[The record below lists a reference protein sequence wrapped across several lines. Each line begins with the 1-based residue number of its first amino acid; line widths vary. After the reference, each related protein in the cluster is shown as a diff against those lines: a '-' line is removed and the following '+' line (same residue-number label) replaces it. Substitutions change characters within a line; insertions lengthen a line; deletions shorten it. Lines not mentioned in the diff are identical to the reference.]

1 MWPVCLLRPTRE
13 AAALS
18 KMPLIPAPHMFEDVL
33 RRIPEEL
40 SHVEDNIIDLVK
52 RVKIPI
58 NSTTPTSLKDAI
70 KQDPFTQADKYALG
84 WVYFCIILLMLTT
97 LMRLWNYWGDRIRI
111 ALYKDEVISSALS
124 ASATSATSAT
134 WDAPSNYTEGSKQVF
149 FPASGPLLIRPQKQ
163 QSTASAIAPFNNI
176 VAIFRYV
183 FYRPTPILKIG
194 SWKSTLPSLAVLV
207 IITVGLIFS
216 LLYCFLPQPLF
227 YAKMSYGSPPLAVR
241 AGMMAIA
248 LVPWIAALASKANMI
263 SFMTGIGHERLIVL
277 HRWGAYL
284 CLILSAIHAVPYWYQ
299 SAKDPQGFAT
309 FKLYF
314 GQNYYIFTTGIAA
327 LAPLLFLVI
336 HSLPFLR
343 NRFYEVFVFMHI
355 PVAWAFIAMLF
366 WHCHNYLTSW
376 AYLWTTVVLMLVS
389 LIARLFY
396 LNWMNP
402 FRPSWLI
409 GEESAVTMLPENAVK
424 VTIPTQMRWKP
435 GQYAY
440 LRMPGISV
448 VQSHPFTIA
457 SLCSED
463 FPSDYGDRY
472 RDLTM
477 VFRPFGGFTRR
488 VYDTAQQ
495 KGPYKTYRS
504 FIEGPYGG
512 MQRQMSSFD
521 QVIFFAGGSGIT
533 AIASQLLDLVKRMR
547 DGKATTR
554 SVHVIWAMKR
564 PEIMEWFKEELRIC
578 REYAPAGSVH
588 CHFFITSAK
597 RYNTAGLG
605 IGADGKQNRLSQLL
619 AEKVDGV
626 MQGVS
631 NKRDSR
637 IMHEFEIDDEE
648 ADLVTA
654 LPQKQHFASPI
665 SRQPYFPPPPGHNDT
680 KSRSDANSKR
690 MSSSLSE
697 MQRDAEAMSQTEKLY
712 NAHRNNSQRI
722 STVSAN
728 DWASPKSP
736 EQNDQ
741 RQSGFDFGFPQT
753 PTNFQKSLMRFAFL
767 PGTLPPTEPMPA
779 HTPGGLTGDNRAP
792 VSALPNR
799 ASLYGTKRN
808 DGWRTEYG
816 RPDIPFMLKNLS
828 SEFSRRTCIY
838 VCGPPEMRR
847 DVSTTVADLQKL
859 VWTDPNRDEI
869 FLHAENY
876 SI

>member
-1 MWPVCLLRPTRE
+1 MLPN
-13 AAALS
+13 
-18 KMPLIPAPHMFEDVL
+18 MPSIPAPHILEDLVKKVPQEL
-33 RRIPEEL
+33 AHAEE
-40 SHVEDNIIDLVK
+40 HIIELVK
-52 RVKIPI
+52 RVRIPI
-58 NSTTPTSLKDAI
+58 NSTTPPHLIDAI
-70 KQDPFTQADKYALG
+70 KQDPWTQADKYALG
-84 WVYFCIILLMLTT
+84 WVYFCIILLFFATAL
-97 LMRLWNYWGDRIRI
+97 RIWNYWGDRIRI
-111 ALYKDEVISSALS
+111 ALYKDEVITSAIS
-124 ASATSATSAT
+124 ASAVSANSPWDMPSTAT
-134 WDAPSNYTEGSKQVF
+134 DNSRQVF
-149 FPASGPLLIRPQKQ
+149 FPPTGPLLHRQQKQ
-163 QSTASAIAPFNNI
+163 QSTASAIAPFNNVI
-176 VAIFRYV
+176 SVFRYV
-183 FYRPTPILKIG
+183 FYRPMPVLKVRG
-194 SWKSTLPSLAVLV
+194 WRFTFPSAAVLV
-207 IITVGLIFS
+207 IIMIGLVFS
-216 LLYCFLPQPLF
+216 ILYCFLPQPLF
-227 YAKMSYGSPPLAVR
+227 YETMEFGSPPVAIR

-248 LVPWIAALASKANMI
+248 LVPWITALASKANVI

-284 CLILSAIHAVPYWYQ
+284 CIILSIIHAVPYWYQ
-299 SAKDPQGFAT
+299 SMKDPEGFAK

-314 GQNYYIFTTGIAA
+314 NQQYYIFTTGICA
-327 LAPLLFLVI
+327 LCPLIFLFV
-336 HSLPFLR
+336 HSLPVLR

-355 PVAWAFIAMLF
+355 PVAWAFIGLLF

-376 AYLWTTVVLMLVS
+376 AYLYTTVIMMIIS
-389 LIARLFY
+389 LIARVFY

-409 GEESAVTMLPENAVK
+409 GEESAVSILPENAVK
-424 VTIPTQMRWKP
+424 VTIPTQTRWKP

-448 VQSHPFTIA
+448 MENHPFTIA

-463 FPSDYGDRY
+463 FPSDYGDKF
-472 RDLTM
+472 RDLTL
-477 VFRPFGGFTRR
+477 VFRPFSGFTRR
-488 VYDTAQQ
+488 VYDTAQK

-597 RYNTAGLG
+597 RYNTG
-605 IGADGKQNRLSQLL
+605 IFGVGADGKQNRLSQLI

-637 IMHEFEIDDEE
+637 IMQDYGVSDEE
-648 ADLVTA
+648 EDLVTA
-654 LPQKQHFASPI
+654 LPQKQFASPI
-665 SRQPYFPPPPGHNDT
+665 TRQPYFPPPPGQ
-680 KSRSDANSKR
+680 SDYSGRTNIDSKR
-690 MSSSLSE
+690 ASSTLSE
-697 MQRDAEAMSQTEKLY
+697 MQRDAEAMTQTEKLY
-712 NAHRNNSQRI
+712 NQHRGTSGRA
-722 STVSAN
+722 SHVATN
-728 DWASPKSP
+728 DWAMSPRTP
-736 EQNDQ
+736 ENDDK
-741 RQSGFDFGFPQT
+741 RTSGFDFGFPQT

-767 PGTLPPTEPMPA
+767 PGTLPPTEPAVA
-779 HTPGGLTGDNRAP
+779 HTPGGLTGDNRAAATP
-792 VSALPNR
+792 LSALPNR
-799 ASLYGTKRN
+799 ASLYSTTAAKRN

-838 VCGPPEMRR
+838 VCGPPAMRC
-847 DVSTTVADLQKL
+847 DVASTVADLQRL

-876 SI
+876 AI